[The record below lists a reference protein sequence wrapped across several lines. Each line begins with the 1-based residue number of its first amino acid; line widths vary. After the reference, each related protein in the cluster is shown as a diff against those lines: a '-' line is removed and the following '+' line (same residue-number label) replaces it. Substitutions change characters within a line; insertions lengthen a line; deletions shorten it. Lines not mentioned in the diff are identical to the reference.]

1 MCRAKLSLMTQVKA
15 AEKDRWNIE
24 AEMASFFYKQEAGR
38 EHSGKV
44 GWVLVLKGRLIQ
56 QIVTFIPWVGTRTLL
71 YFETIGITLLQFSLF
86 QSLSH
91 VRLFATMDCSTPGFP
106 VLHYPPDFAQIMSIE
121 SVMPSNYLILY
132 CPLSSC
138 PQSFPASGSF
148 QMSQLFA
155 SSGQSIGVS
164 ASTSVLPVNIQDWFP
179 LGGTGWIS
187 LQSKGL
193 SRVFLLGR

>member
-106 VLHYPPDFAQIMSIE
+106 VHHQLPKHAQTHVHWVSDAIQ
-121 SVMPSNYLILY
+121 PFH
-132 CPLSSC
+132 PLSS
-138 PQSFPASGSF
+138 PSPPALNLSQHQGLFRGVSSLHQVAKVLEFQLQHQSF
-148 QMSQLFA
+148 QWTLR
-155 SSGQSIGVS
+155 
-164 ASTSVLPVNIQDWFP
+164 TD
-179 LGGTGWIS
+179 
-187 LQSKGL
+187 
-193 SRVFLLGR
+193 LL